1 MSFSEIFKN
10 HRKSLGLT
18 QEDIAGMLSV
28 TPQAVSKW
36 ETGMATPDISLLVPI
51 SRIFMITTD
60 ELLNNEAVDD
70 LKIAEE
76 LDDAR
81 DSDADILE
89 KYERYVET
97 LKKYPNSSD
106 ALARSIGMIATVL
119 ANKCREFGKD
129 QVDAFVSEA
138 ECFSR
143 RLREN
148 SKSKN
153 DFVYSHALLA
163 DVYMNA
169 GRFSDAEEEIEYL
182 PYCRYGKA
190 RMMGN
195 LRIKEKRYEE
205 ALEFYRESISDAIVW
220 LIWDIERSAQCIWKT
235 TGDNSYPM
243 KIFRLEHDLI
253 SLLYNGSSYPIP
265 LSSNLMYVNM
275 QLAAN
280 AARKGKSDECF
291 SYLEELLLLAEEYER
306 RYGRCFETGCL
317 LFPEAKQPYDK
328 ARKKA
333 RSFKSWILRSLE
345 WNSFESIKEDP
356 RYCLILARVNALK

>member
-1 MSFSEIFKN
+1 MLFSEVFKT
-10 HRKSLGLT
+10 HRKRLGLT

-36 ETGMATPDISLLVPI
+36 ETGIATPDISLLVPI

-60 ELLNNEAVDD
+60 ELLNNEAVDNIR
-70 LKIAEE
+70 IAEE
-76 LDDAR
+76 LDDTR

-97 LKKYPNSSD
+97 LKKYPKSSD

-119 ANKCREFGKD
+119 SSKLKD
-129 QVDAFVSEA
+129 FDKERVGAFVSEA

-148 SKSKN
+148 CTSKN
-153 DFVYSHALLA
+153 DVVYSHALLA

-169 GRFSDAEEEIEYL
+169 GEYRYAEEEIEYL

-195 LRIKEKRYEE
+195 LRIKEKRYDE

-220 LIWDIERSAQCIWKT
+220 LIWDIERSAQCIWKST
-235 TGDNSYPM
+235 NDNSYPM
-243 KIFRLEHDLI
+243 RIFRLEHDLI
-253 SLLYNGSSYPIP
+253 KLLYDGSHYPIP

-280 AARKGKSDECF
+280 AARKGNVDECF
-291 SYLEELLLLAEEYER
+291 VLLDELILLAED
-306 RYGRCFETGCL
+306 YGRKYGRTFKTGCIL
-317 LFPEAKQPYDK
+317 YPDAKQPYDK
-328 ARKKA
+328 AHKKA
-333 RSFKSWILRSLE
+333 RTFKSWILRSLE
-345 WNSFESIKEDP
+345 WKSFESIKEDP
-356 RYCLILARVNALK
+356 RYSECIVRVNALN